1 MSQCVNFQFPD
12 SPISLWVIELP
23 ILAIRRLA
31 RLAAAEVSAGNALAV
46 ALVRQQLDE
55 PSLMLHFFVE
65 NARRQVICPRI
76 LAESHVAHRAPTAN
90 SAALRLQQQG
100 QDI

>member
-23 ILAIRRLA
+23 ILAVRRLA
-31 RLAAAEVSAGNALAV
+31 RLAAAEVSAGDALAV

-55 PSLMLHFFVE
+55 PSLVFHFFVQ
-65 NARRQVICPRI
+65 NARGKVVRARI
-76 LAESHVAHRAPTAN
+76 FAESHVAHRAPTADG
-90 SAALRLQQQG
+90 AALRLQQQG
-100 QDI
+100 